1 MTLSHKLAAIIK
13 RAQELHETSFDKEGA
28 TKAQEELTAGTRTA
42 VDFDQFY
49 TTTKR
54 VASASACADAGE
66 PELTELVHTLLF
78 HSWNDAGDWAASIK

>member
-13 RAQELHETSFDKEGA
+13 RAQELHEASFDKEGA
-28 TKAQEELTAGTRTA
+28 AKAQEKLAA
-42 VDFDQFY
+42 DPKAIVDFDQFY
-49 TTTKR
+49 GTTKR

-78 HSWNDAGDWAASIK
+78 NSWNDAGDWAASIK